1 MTPKSYAR
9 SFAMHRAALIELLE
23 KIPAEQADFKAWDGG
38 MSFTRLADHLSGSS
52 IRMGKMLHGEKPEPI
67 EPSPDFAAAIER
79 LKTNLADTQ
88 AMLQGMTPE
97 GLQKIVPAFGG
108 REMPIANMVDFLIQH
123 EAHHKGQVW
132 MMARMVGIEPQMFI
146 KMG

>member
-1 MTPKSYAR
+1 MTGKNYAR

-52 IRMGKMLHGEKPEPI
+52 VRMGKMMQGVKPDPI
-67 EPSPDFAAAIER
+67 EPSSDFAVAVKR

-88 AMLQGMTPE
+88 AMLEGLTPE
-97 GLQKIVPAFGG
+97 SLQVLVPAFGG
-108 REMPIANMVDFLIQH
+108 REMPVASLVDFMIQH

-132 MMARMVGIEPQMFI
+132 MMARMVGVEPAMFI